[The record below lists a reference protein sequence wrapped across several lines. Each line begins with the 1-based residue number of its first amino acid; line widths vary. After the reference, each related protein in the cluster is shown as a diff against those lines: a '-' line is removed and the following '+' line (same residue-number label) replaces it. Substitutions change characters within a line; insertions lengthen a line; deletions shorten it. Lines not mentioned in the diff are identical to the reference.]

1 MHTLEQLREGSQA
14 LADMQDEGT
23 DGFIP
28 TALWNEWIN
37 QAKLELQRLLISA
50 NPDSYLSTYD
60 FTLTTDNQVTLPS
73 DFYGIRG
80 LTLNPDAANRQTIHK
95 FQFGERDVATSGI
108 NAWGGYP
115 ASRRYRVVSRTK
127 LIIEPKLSCAG
138 TYRLYYIPLAQTLA
152 DLITVTFDIDAADTG
167 SVPPA
172 GGLAGTGSWQLAN
185 ANDAGATD
193 IPADGGFD
201 LILTFGV
208 GPPDNSAF
216 SGTYNVVAVGLPPSF
231 GSPTFGVSNLASVA
245 GFSNPAEGTGE
256 YTYQPADTVNELDDN
271 LEPYAEYIMICTAIK
286 ALEKEE
292 SETTGLEQRKAI
304 MRQDILENSN
314 LDDNEP
320 NTIVDTRGNLDSD
333 W

>member
-14 LADMQDEGT
+14 LADMQDEGE
-23 DGFIP
+23 DGFVP
-28 TALWNEWIN
+28 TSLWNEWIS
-37 QAKLELQRLLISA
+37 QAVKELQRLLISA

-60 FTLTTDNQVTLPS
+60 FTLTTDNEVTLPS

-95 FQFGERDVATSGI
+95 FQFGERDVATSTV
-108 NAWGGYP
+108 NAWCGYP

-138 TYRLYYIPLAQTLA
+138 DYRLYYIPLAPVLA
-152 DLITVTFDIDAADTG
+152 DPVTVAFDIDAADSG
-167 SVPPA
+167 SVPPT
-172 GGLAGTGSWQLAN
+172 GGLDGTGSWQLAN
-185 ANDAGATD
+185 ANDANATD

-201 LILTFGV
+201 LTLDFDA
-208 GPPDNSAF
+208 GPPDNTPF
-216 SGTYNVVAVGLPPSF
+216 SGVYNVVAVGLPPNF
-231 GSPTFGVSNLASVA
+231 GLPTFGVSNLASVS
-245 GFSNPAEGTGE
+245 GLTNPLAGTGE
-256 YTYQPADTVNELDDN
+256 YTYQPDGTVNELDEN

-292 SETTGLEQRKAI
+292 SDTTGLEQRKAI
-304 MRQDILENSN
+304 MRSDILENSN
-314 LDDNEP
+314 LDENEP
-320 NTIVDTRGNLDSD
+320 NTIVDTRDMDGS

>member
-23 DGFIP
+23 DGFVP
-28 TALWNEWIN
+28 QSLWNEWVS
-37 QAKLELQRLLISA
+37 QGVKELQRLLISA
-50 NPDSYLSTYD
+50 NPDSYLTTYD
-60 FTLTTDNQVTLPS
+60 FTLTTDNAVTLPS
-73 DFYGIRG
+73 DFFGIRG
-80 LTLNPDAANRQTIHK
+80 LTLNPDQSNRQTVHK
-95 FQFGERDVATSGI
+95 FQFGERDVATSTV

-115 ASRRYRVVSRTK
+115 ASRRYRVVSRTQ

-138 TYRLYYIPLAQTLA
+138 TYRLYYIPLVPRLA
-152 DLITVTFDIDAADTG
+152 DPVTVEFDIDASDTG

-172 GGLAGTGSWQLAN
+172 GGLDGTGSWLLAN

-201 LILTFGV
+201 LVLTLGV

-216 SGTYNVVAVGLPPSF
+216 SGTYPVVAVGLPPTF
-231 GSPTFGVSNLASVA
+231 GSPTFGVSNLVSTA
-245 GFSNPAEGTGE
+245 GLTDPLEGTGT
-256 YTYQPADTVNELDDN
+256 YTYQPDGTVNELDEQ
-271 LEPYAEYIMICTAIK
+271 LEPYAEYIMVVTAIK

-292 SETTGLEQRKAI
+292 SDTTGLEARRNI
-304 MRQDILENSN
+304 LRQDILENSN

-320 NTIVDTRGNLDSD
+320 NTIVDTRDSD
-333 W
+333 RDRG